1 MGFGSFFY
9 YIFIQ
14 QSAQHRQEQLRA
26 YPTYSLS
33 FFVGLRSNTDGN
45 VIIPV
50 KFFQTLYLRP
60 YRMQKLQPNGMRQV
74 QETVHAGVIDIDGQI
89 KIRIVKGQM
98 PTIRFET
105 TKPVR

>member
-1 MGFGSFFY
+1 MTIY
-9 YIFIQ
+9 VPRKAIQ
-14 QSAQHRQEQLRA
+14 LIHCH
-26 YPTYSLS
+26 
-33 FFVGLRSNTDGN
+33 FFVGLRTNTDGN